1 MTETTLLV
9 ISIVIV
15 ASLTATASAV
25 RSVSR
30 IWLRH
35 WVERRLSGAPA
46 AALYLARPQRLILAA
61 TTGVALTVFAAG
73 TFIGTAAPDSI
84 AGRAQAVVAY
94 ALALL
99 ILGQLIPRA
108 IARRWPSV
116 IIPPLLPLLRVIE
129 FALMPLLM
137 LVRRVTGEARQER
150 QEAWD
155 SDADTLGE
163 LLREGELEGVG
174 EHTEIAIIEGVVHF
188 GEKRVRD
195 VMTPAAEVFAV
206 EASVPPAEIARRIA
220 QSGYS
225 RVPVYRES
233 LDRIEG
239 MVHAFDVLGA
249 TEGSLPRLRP
259 VGVASATT
267 ACNDLLFRMLRDR
280 RHLAVVRRDDGT
292 TAGIVTL
299 EDLLEELVGDIRDEH
314 DEPRPD
320 RPPSA

>member
-9 ISIVIV
+9 LSIILV
-15 ASLTATASAV
+15 ATLTATATAV

-35 WVERRLSGAPA
+35 WVEQRLSGAPV

-61 TTGVALTVFAAG
+61 TTAVALTVFAAG
-73 TFIGTAAPDSI
+73 TFIGTSAPPTI
-84 AGRAQAVVAY
+84 LGRGRAILLY

-99 ILGQLIPRA
+99 VLGQLIPRA
-108 IARRWPSV
+108 VGRRWPSV
-116 IIPPLLPLLRVIE
+116 IIPPFLPILRIIE
-129 FALMPLLM
+129 FLLMPLLM
-137 LVRRVTGEARQER
+137 LVRRATGEARQEK
-150 QEAWD
+150 QEEWE

-174 EHTEIAIIEGVVHF
+174 EHAEIAIIEGVVHF
-188 GEKRVRD
+188 GEKRVWD

-206 EASVPPAEIARRIA
+206 DVELPPPEKAKQIA

-225 RVPVYRES
+225 RVPVYRGS
-233 LDRIEG
+233 LDHVEG

-249 TEGSLPRLRP
+249 PDGPLPSLRP
-259 VGVASATT
+259 VGVTSPTT

-280 RHLAVVRRDDGT
+280 RHLTIVKREDGT

-314 DEPRPD
+314 DEPRP
-320 RPPSA
+320 AVNG

>member
-1 MTETTLLV
+1 VTETTLLV
-9 ISIVIV
+9 ISIIIV

-73 TFIGTAAPDSI
+73 TFIGTSAPGTI
-84 AGRAQAVVAY
+84 LGRAEAIISY

-108 IARRWPSV
+108 VARRWPSV
-116 IIPPLLPLLRVIE
+116 IIPPLLPVLRVIE

-137 LVRRVTGEARQER
+137 IVRRVTGEARQEK

-155 SDADTLGE
+155 ADTDTLGE

-174 EHTEIAIIEGVVHF
+174 GHTEIAIIEGVVHF

-195 VMTPAAEVFAV
+195 VMTPVAEVFAV
-206 EASVPPAEIARRIA
+206 EVTVPAAEIARRIA

-225 RVPVYRES
+225 RVPVYRGS
-233 LDRIEG
+233 LDHIEG

-249 TEGSLPRLRP
+249 TEAGLPPLRP
-259 VGVASATT
+259 VGIAAPTT

-280 RHLAVVRRDDGT
+280 RHLTVVRREDGT

-314 DEPRPD
+314 DEPRPE
-320 RPPSA
+320 RPSAA

>member
-1 MTETTLLV
+1 VTETTLLV
-9 ISIVIV
+9 ISIIIV
-15 ASLTATASAV
+15 ASLTATATAV

-61 TTGVALTVFAAG
+61 TTAVALTVFAAG
-73 TFIGTAAPDSI
+73 TFIGTAVPDRLAS
-84 AGRAQAVVAY
+84 RAQAIVLY

-99 ILGQLIPRA
+99 LLGQLIPRA

-116 IIPPLLPLLRVIE
+116 IIPPLLPLLRGIE
-129 FALMPLLM
+129 FVLMPLLM
-137 LVRRVTGEARQER
+137 VVRRVTGEATQER
-150 QEAWD
+150 EEAWEG
-155 SDADTLGE
+155 DADTLGE
-163 LLREGELEGVG
+163 LLREGEMEGLG
-174 EHTEIAIIEGVVHF
+174 EHTEIAIIKGVVHF

-195 VMTPAAEVFAV
+195 VMTPASEVFAV
-206 EASVPPAEIARRIA
+206 EATAPADEIARRIA

-225 RVPVYRES
+225 RVPVYRTS
-233 LDRIEG
+233 LDHVEG
-239 MVHAFDVLGA
+239 MIHAFDILAASEAG
-249 TEGSLPRLRP
+249 LPTLRP
-259 VGVASATT
+259 VGIAAPTT

-280 RHLAVVRRDDGT
+280 RHLTVVRREDGT

-314 DEPRPD
+314 DEPR
-320 RPPSA
+320 SASPGPA

>member
-1 MTETTLLV
+1 VTETTLLV
-9 ISIVIV
+9 ISIIIV

-73 TFIGTAAPDSI
+73 TFIGTSAPGTML
-84 AGRAQAVVAY
+84 GRAEAIIGY

-108 IARRWPSV
+108 VARRWPSV
-116 IIPPLLPLLRVIE
+116 IIPPLLPVLRVIE

-137 LVRRVTGEARQER
+137 IVRRLTGEALQEK

-155 SDADTLGE
+155 ADTDTLGE

-174 EHTEIAIIEGVVHF
+174 GHTEIAIIEGVVHF

-195 VMTPAAEVFAV
+195 VMTPVAEVFAV
-206 EASVPPAEIARRIA
+206 EVTVPAAEIARRIA

-225 RVPVYRES
+225 RVPVYRGS
-233 LDRIEG
+233 LDHIEG

-249 TEGSLPRLRP
+249 TEAGLPPLRP
-259 VGVASATT
+259 VGIAAPTT

-280 RHLAVVRRDDGT
+280 RHLTVVRREDGT

-314 DEPRPD
+314 DEPRPE
-320 RPPSA
+320 RPPAA

>member
-9 ISIVIV
+9 ISIIIV
-15 ASLTATASAV
+15 ASLTATATAV

-61 TTGVALTVFAAG
+61 TTAVALTVFAAG
-73 TFIGTAAPDSI
+73 TFIGTAVPDRLAS
-84 AGRAQAVVAY
+84 RAQAIVVY

-99 ILGQLIPRA
+99 LLGQLIPRA

-116 IIPPLLPLLRVIE
+116 IIPPLLPVLRVIE
-129 FALMPLLM
+129 FALMPLLIV
-137 LVRRVTGEARQER
+137 VRRMTGEASQER
-150 QEAWD
+150 QEAWEAD
-155 SDADTLGE
+155 SDTLGE
-163 LLREGELEGVG
+163 LLREGELEGLG
-174 EHTEIAIIEGVVHF
+174 EHAEIAIIEGVVHF
-188 GEKRVRD
+188 GEKHVRD
-195 VMTPAAEVFAV
+195 VMTPAADVFAV
-206 EASVPPAEIARRIA
+206 DATAPAGEVIRRIA

-225 RVPVYRES
+225 RVPVYRTS
-233 LDRIEG
+233 LDHIEG
-239 MVHAFDVLGA
+239 MIHAFDILA
-249 TEGSLPRLRP
+249 ASDEGLPPLRP
-259 VGVASATT
+259 VGIAAPTT

-280 RHLAVVRRDDGT
+280 RHLTVVRREDGT

-314 DEPRPD
+314 DEPRPAT
-320 RPPSA
+320 PGPA

>member
-9 ISIVIV
+9 ISIIVV
-15 ASLTATASAV
+15 ASLTATATAV

-46 AALYLARPQRLILAA
+46 AELYLARPQRLILAA
-61 TTGVALTVFAAG
+61 TTAVSLTVFAAG
-73 TFIGTAAPDSI
+73 TFIGTAAPDSM
-84 AGRAQAVVAY
+84 ARRAQAIVMY

-99 ILGQLIPRA
+99 VLGQLLPRA
-108 IARRWPSV
+108 VGRRWPSF
-116 IIPPLLPLLRVIE
+116 IIPPFLPLLRVVE

-137 LVRRVTGEARQER
+137 VVRRLTGEAHQER
-150 QEAWD
+150 EERWGA
-155 SDADTLGE
+155 DADTLGE

-195 VMTPAAEVFAV
+195 VMTPASDVFAV
-206 EASVPPAEIARRIA
+206 DAASAPGEIARRIA

-225 RVPVYRES
+225 RVPVYEGS
-233 LDRIEG
+233 LDRIQG
-239 MVHAFDVLGA
+239 MVHAFDVLDAPEGGA
-249 TEGSLPRLRP
+249 IALRP
-259 VGVASATT
+259 VGVTSPMT

-280 RHLAVVRRDDGT
+280 RHLTVVRRDDGT

-314 DEPRPD
+314 DEPRTE
-320 RPPSA
+320 RPAGA